1 MDKEVLEDLY
11 KRAVSKGYN
20 KTLEDFTLL
29 INSDEEVLLDNYNY
43 VKEKGY
49 NKPIEDFQTL
59 LTEKKNPE
67 VSSIRPTENIPIAFS
82 DSNFSLDDTKL
93 SSDLF
98 EPEKADEYRTFFN
111 YNGFG
116 IPTIGVEK
124 DTDGQYLKGGFGDF
138 INQLPFGDFIDDQA
152 RAWASG
158 KEDADAA
165 EAAAELMNEIGTF
178 KKGNPTVEQ
187 ANTMLKEMFES
198 QTTPMSDEM
207 KQFQKDLQENG
218 NDAYAAVKAAAN
230 NPSAATEYVM
240 RSMRSMFNDDA
251 IATGLATLGTNTA
264 LGAAAGGPLG
274 ALGGFMRGIPAAM
287 TAMGAQTD
295 MALSFGEFFLEE
307 LGDGFTREDV
317 ANLLQDP
324 EKLQEVQNRAL
335 ARGVS
340 IAAVNAFTAGLGI
353 RVASNVFRAGRK
365 GLRAGLESFAK
376 VTPLDMAGGSL
387 GEFAAQ
393 GTSGQE
399 FNTAEIALEGLL
411 DPMSSIATT
420 VGGTVIDAGSAPSY
434 KINGGKTTKAD
445 FIRRLGAMSDEQLE
459 QANFTVNNDDE
470 TWRQVDDRLKDIQFG
485 KEIKEIYGDIDD
497 EQTRRL
503 TDLEKEKRTLEK
515 KKSTTAQKRLA
526 DVNKEIDE
534 VLEIYKTKREA
545 IGILSAPYYDRNVS
559 SVEDAQKKRKSKE
572 YKQYK
577 TKAKK
582 LAETMGLTVS
592 GMNDGIGGYFLDD
605 GTYLQELSSEVYLE
619 GATYE
624 QAIEYA
630 SVLGAITP
638 ETQESTIAGMIVG
651 EGEGDASKFNF
662 IIEDNNNLEGV
673 RTALDELGIEYSMN
687 TDTGEIG
694 IIDFADG
701 NNVELNEKIGIF
713 VQVLNENNINHEQ
726 RLERIRSKY
735 IGAEDRAG
743 NLRNIKEN
751 SSKFGKN
758 GESVRYIAE
767 QAEKRNKK
775 YLDEK
780 KKAPKTVEEE
790 SQEPIVVKPLP
801 ENSERL
807 QPVDRVKKI
816 ARTIRRAFRRTFLR
830 DAGLPKNIGDA
841 IRAYRRKGT
850 AIQNYLSDQQVVFLD
865 MYDAATKSMTK
876 KQERQFGAYVNEA
889 LAGNVVDGIFTPEQ
903 QNVIESMRLEID
915 KKTDELVA
923 MLEKHGKNDERT
935 QELIKTLQD
944 NKGTYIHRTYSAF
957 KDLNYLQEM
966 IGDPALARSSINES
980 YDLLVAETAMD
991 QGISIVEAK
1000 KLVDDYI
1007 AQAFDAPDRS
1017 TYIASLAD
1025 GKISSPFLKKR
1036 NKNLSEAF
1044 KNYLGE
1050 IKDPLYNYVNTLE
1063 KVSSYIAAVEYQQ
1076 NLSNSLLRMGLATT
1090 EGGPGKKRLESGQQ
1104 SFNILSKLY
1113 VPDDVYEAYQ
1123 DIQRLAP
1130 IQNDFLRYI
1139 VTAQG
1144 SVKYGKTILS
1154 PMTTARN
1161 FISGA
1166 LITMLNGENILNPGN
1181 WQNASKSMRLAWDT
1195 KKSPKEIK
1203 AEVQKLIELG
1213 VMKDGGRAQEIM
1225 EIINDIYALEGL
1237 RRKSGTLGKNVDKF
1251 NNLVTKVYQFG
1262 DDYYKTFAFYQKR
1275 DAFVE
1280 TGMSVEEAT
1289 QKAADRV
1296 RNGQPTYSQLP
1307 RTIRQLRRFP
1317 LTGTFVSF
1325 PYLITQAHF
1334 NNLKFIAEDFKEG
1347 RNKMALK
1354 HALNYSMAIAIPY
1367 GISMGSRAMFDIT
1380 DDEDNALKDMMPEYY
1395 RDASFVYTGKDPESG
1410 ELQYFDIN
1418 TIAPSAQI
1426 KKGLDIL
1433 MKDRNGRNLPDKI
1446 KLAAWEQLE
1455 PYLSLDLTANTG
1467 IAIVTGVDPT
1477 TGNVLSDDIYERVK
1491 WGVNN
1496 ISPGAIRNAANIAR
1510 SQGWFGLDEINPYTG
1525 RRYTVEDE
1533 LLALLGFRVQ
1543 TTSWDLQLK
1552 NYARKN
1558 SIQSSDAVKQKIKNV
1573 KGQQSKSLGEVEG
1586 IVTDYREDMLEFSE
1600 NLLYQIDAARKQG
1613 MEEGEIVNAL
1623 SGGGFNSK
1631 NVNALMKGEML
1642 ELQGISKTQY
1652 DREIEMLKD
1661 RPDLAANMAKN
1672 LDMYNFFVN
1681 EKNYDSRVRK
1691 DLYRMMRENA
1701 SDEDILA
1708 LIKKSSVDIYKRT
1721 LQSPVSKDLKYNQE
1735 DVRKAE
1741 VKSFMRYKDI
1751 YQGYKALHNNPNYQG
1766 TALDSKSVV
1775 DMLYE
1780 TDTEMKSLLLFKYL
1794 DGNHDNNS
1802 INKLNNLHSSI
1813 TGKNISKGV
1822 LEMLQY
1828 RILYYSK

>member
-11 KRAVSKGYN
+11 KRAVSKGYT

-49 NKPIEDFQTL
+49 AKPIEDFQAL

-67 VSSIRPTENIPIAFS
+67 VSSIKPTENIPIAFS
-82 DSNFSLDDTKL
+82 ESNFSLENTKL

-98 EPEKADEYRTFFN
+98 EPEKADEYRQFFK

-116 IPTIGVEK
+116 VPTIGVEK

-138 INQLPFGDFIDDQA
+138 INQLPFGEFIDDQA

-178 KKGNPTVEQ
+178 SKGNPTVEQ
-187 ANTMLKEMFES
+187 ANIMLKEMFES

-264 LGAAAGGPLG
+264 LGFAAGGPYG

-307 LGDGFTREDV
+307 LGDGFTRQDV

-324 EKLQEVQNRAL
+324 EKLQKVQNRAL

-353 RVASNVFRAGRK
+353 RIASNVFRAGRK

-393 GTSGQE
+393 ATSGQE
-399 FNTAEIALEGLL
+399 FNTAEMALEGLL

-485 KEIKEIYGDIDD
+485 REIKEIYGDIDD

-526 DVNKEIDE
+526 DVNQEIDE

-545 IGILSAPYYDRNVS
+545 IGILSAPYYDRNVT
-559 SVEDAQKKRKSKE
+559 SVEDAQKKRKTKE

-592 GMNDGIGGYFLDD
+592 AMNDGIGGYFLDD

-662 IIEDNNNLEGV
+662 IIEDNNNLESV

-743 NLRNIKEN
+743 NLQNIKEN
-751 SSKFGKN
+751 SSKFGKS

-780 KKAPKTVEEE
+780 KKAPKTVQEE
-790 SQEPIVVKPLP
+790 SKEPVVVKPLP

-816 ARTIRRAFRRTFLR
+816 AKTIRRAFRRTFLR

-923 MLEKHGKNDERT
+923 MLEKYGKNDERT
-935 QELIKTLQD
+935 QDLIKTLQD
-944 NKGTYIHRTYSAF
+944 NKGTYIHRTYAAF

-966 IGDPALARSSINES
+966 IGDPALARSAINES

-1007 AQAFDAPDRS
+1007 AQAFDAPDRG

-1076 NLSNSLLRMGLATT
+1076 NLSNSLLRMGLATK

-1130 IQNDFLRYI
+1130 IQNDFLKYI

-1203 AEVQKLIELG
+1203 AEVQQLIELG

-1325 PYLITQAHF
+1325 PYLITQAHY

-1477 TGNVLSDDIYERVK
+1477 TGNVLSDDIFERVK

-1573 KGQQSKSLGEVEG
+1573 KGQQSKSLVEVEG

-1623 SGGGFNSK
+1623 SGGGFNSR

-1701 SDEDILA
+1701 SDEDVLE
-1708 LIKKSSVDIYKRT
+1708 LIKKSSIDIYKRT

-1751 YQGYKALHNNPNYQG
+1751 YQGYKALHDNPNYQG

-1780 TDTEMKSLLLFKYL
+1780 TDPEMKSLLLYKYL

-1802 INKLNNLHSSI
+1802 INRLNNLHSSI
-1813 TGKNISKGV
+1813 TGKNIPKSV

-1828 RILYYSK
+1828 RILYYGK

>member
-11 KRAVSKGYN
+11 KRAVSKGYT

-49 NKPIEDFQTL
+49 AKPIEDFQAL

-67 VSSIRPTENIPIAFS
+67 VSSIKPTENIPIAFS
-82 DSNFSLDDTKL
+82 ESNFSLENTKL

-98 EPEKADEYRTFFN
+98 EPEKADEYRQFFK

-116 IPTIGVEK
+116 VPTIGVEK

-138 INQLPFGDFIDDQA
+138 INQLPFGEFIDDQA

-178 KKGNPTVEQ
+178 SKGNPTVEQ
-187 ANTMLKEMFES
+187 ANIMLKEMFES

-264 LGAAAGGPLG
+264 LGFAAGGPYG

-307 LGDGFTREDV
+307 LGDGFTRQDV

-324 EKLQEVQNRAL
+324 EKLQKVQNRAL

-353 RVASNVFRAGRK
+353 RIASNVFRAGRK

-393 GTSGQE
+393 ATSGQE
-399 FNTAEIALEGLL
+399 FNTAEMALEGLL

-485 KEIKEIYGDIDD
+485 REIKEIYGDIDD

-526 DVNKEIDE
+526 DVNQEIDE

-545 IGILSAPYYDRNVS
+545 IGILSAPYYDRNVT
-559 SVEDAQKKRKSKE
+559 SVEDAQKKRKTKE

-592 GMNDGIGGYFLDD
+592 AMNDGIGGYFLDD

-662 IIEDNNNLEGV
+662 IIEDNNNLESV

-743 NLRNIKEN
+743 NLQNIKEN
-751 SSKFGKN
+751 SSKFGKS

-780 KKAPKTVEEE
+780 KKAPKTVQEE
-790 SQEPIVVKPLP
+790 SKEPVVVKPLP

-816 ARTIRRAFRRTFLR
+816 AKTIRRAFRRTFLR

-923 MLEKHGKNDERT
+923 MLEKYGKNDERT
-935 QELIKTLQD
+935 QDLIKTLQD
-944 NKGTYIHRTYSAF
+944 NKGTYIHRTYAAF

-966 IGDPALARSSINES
+966 IGDPALARSAINES

-1007 AQAFDAPDRS
+1007 AQAFDAPDRG

-1076 NLSNSLLRMGLATT
+1076 NLSNSLLRMGLATK

-1130 IQNDFLRYI
+1130 IQNDFLKYI

-1203 AEVQKLIELG
+1203 AEVQQLIELG

-1325 PYLITQAHF
+1325 PYLITQAHY

-1477 TGNVLSDDIYERVK
+1477 TGNVLSDDIFERVK

-1573 KGQQSKSLGEVEG
+1573 KGQQSKSLVEVEG

-1623 SGGGFNSK
+1623 SGGGFNSR

-1701 SDEDILA
+1701 SDEDVLD
-1708 LIKKSSVDIYKRT
+1708 LIKKSSIDIYKRT

-1751 YQGYKALHNNPNYQG
+1751 YQGYKALHDNPNYQG

-1780 TDTEMKSLLLFKYL
+1780 TDPEMKSLLLYKYL

-1802 INKLNNLHSSI
+1802 INRLNNLHSSI
-1813 TGKNISKGV
+1813 TGKNIPKSV

-1828 RILYYSK
+1828 RILYYGK